1 MYIRRPKWKSQNGKI
16 YRSAWL
22 CESYREDGKS
32 KTRYL
37 LNLGGHPE
45 STLNALEYALKH
57 IPELDRMA
65 KHDSLGA
72 NLDFHQRQG
81 KSIGAAWA
89 VRQVAEEL
97 GLVKALGGGRQ
108 AQLALWQIV
117 ARVIDQGSRLSAVRL
132 HDLHAL
138 AETVGLEEGF
148 SEDDLYDNLAWLAE
162 RQGQIEASLFRK
174 RRKDGANLYLYDVT
188 SSYLEGEENAFAAYG
203 YNRDKKKGKKQ
214 IVVGLL
220 ADADGDP
227 VSVEVFRG
235 NCLDFQTL
243 EPQIQ
248 KTAERFGCREVT
260 FVGDRGM
267 IKSGQIEELNRHG
280 FHYITALS
288 KPTVERLLQE
298 GVLQMGL
305 FDERICEA
313 GEDGRRYI
321 LRRNPYRAEEMA
333 AARKRKLAFLNTK
346 AEETTSYLREHPRAR
361 TDLAVPRMEAR
372 VKKLGMDKYCQVELS
387 ERTVTVRLD
396 EEAMAESSRLDGCY
410 VIVTDLTESQ
420 ADAETIHARYKD
432 LAKVEQAFRIS
443 KTGHLELRPVYV
455 RTAESTRGHVFV
467 VMLSYLIR
475 RRLATLWADLELTVE
490 NGLDALKT
498 LCLNEIRFG
507 DGPWMLHI
515 PEASDVNATLLSRLG
530 VSMPKA
536 LIKNKA
542 KVGMRNKLAQRRT
555 SSKKS

>member
-1 MYIRRPKWKSQNGKI
+1 MYIRRPNWKSQNGKT
-16 YRSAWL
+16 YQSAWL

-37 LNLGGHPE
+37 LNLGGYSE

-72 NLDFHQRQG
+72 NADFRQRQG

-97 GLVKALGGGRQ
+97 GIVKALGGGRQ

-132 HDLHAL
+132 HDLYAL

-148 SEDDLYDNLAWLAE
+148 SEDDLYDNLAWLSE
-162 RQGQIEASLFRK
+162 RQERIEANLFRK

-243 EPQIQ
+243 EPQIH

-267 IKSGQIEELNRHG
+267 IKNGQIEELSRHG
-280 FHYITALS
+280 FHYLTALS
-288 KPTVERLLQE
+288 KPTIERLVQE

-305 FDERICEA
+305 FDERICEV

-321 LRRNPYRAEEMA
+321 LRRNPYRAKEMA
-333 AARKRKLAFLNTK
+333 ATRKRKLASLNAK
-346 AEETTSYLREHPRAR
+346 AEEATGYLREHPRAR
-361 TDLAVPRMEAR
+361 TDLAVSRMEAR
-372 VKKLGMDKYCQVELS
+372 MKKLGMDKYCQVELS
-387 ERTVTVRLD
+387 DRSVTVRLN

-410 VIVTDLTESQ
+410 VIVTDLSKSQ
-420 ADAETIHARYKD
+420 ADAETVHARYKD

-455 RTAESTRGHVFV
+455 RTAKSTRGHVFV

-475 RRLATLWADLELTVE
+475 RRLATAWADMELTVE

-498 LCLNEIRFG
+498 LCLNEMRLG

-515 PEASDVNATLLSRLG
+515 PEASDVNDKLLSRLG

-536 LIKNKA
+536 LIKNEA
-542 KVGMRNKLAQRRT
+542 KVGMRNKLAQRRI

>member
-1 MYIRRPKWKSQNGKI
+1 MYIRRPNWKSQNGKT
-16 YRSAWL
+16 YQSAWL

-37 LNLGGHPE
+37 LNLGGHSE

-65 KHDSLGA
+65 KHASLGA
-72 NLDFHQRQG
+72 NADIRQRQG

-97 GLVKALGGGRQ
+97 GIVKALGGGRQ

-138 AETVGLEEGF
+138 AETVGLEKGF
-148 SEDDLYDNLAWLAE
+148 SEDDLYDNLAWLSE
-162 RQGQIEASLFRK
+162 RQERIEANLFRK

-203 YNRDKKKGKKQ
+203 YNRDKKKGKKR

-243 EPQIQ
+243 EPQIH

-267 IKSGQIEELNRHG
+267 IKNGQIEELSRHG
-280 FHYITALS
+280 FHYLTALS
-288 KPTVERLLQE
+288 KPTIERLVQE
-298 GVLQMGL
+298 GVLQMSL
-305 FDERICEA
+305 FDERICEV

-333 AARKRKLAFLNTK
+333 ATRKRKFASLNAK
-346 AEETTSYLREHPRAR
+346 AEEATSYLLEHPRAR
-361 TDLAVPRMEAR
+361 TDLAITRMEAR

-387 ERTVTVRLD
+387 ERTVTVRLN
-396 EEAMAESSRLDGCY
+396 EEAMVESSRLDGCY
-410 VIVTDLTESQ
+410 VIVTDLSKSQ
-420 ADAETIHARYKD
+420 ADAETVHARYKD

-475 RRLATLWADLELTVE
+475 RRLATAWADMELTVE

-498 LCLNEIRFG
+498 LCLNEIRLG

-515 PEASDVNATLLSRLG
+515 PEASDVNDKLLSRLG
-530 VSMPKA
+530 MSMPKA
-536 LIKNKA
+536 LIKNEA
-542 KVGMRNKLAQRRT
+542 KVGMRNKLAQRRI